1 MGALAWGPRLRTP
14 EPAGTRR
21 CPSPDEYGHCPIPA
35 GAAAVTAYVERRRTG
50 RARGGPKALDG
61 VRRCAPGFRP
71 SMVRKG
77 RSFLRSCG
85 WAPPVGRLDVA
96 RARRSH
102 GQRPAVRV
110 ALRSAPAATGRRT
123 VRTALSVRGARSTS
137 PGVRGPGG
145 DLPEPV
151 GRAPGARGAVA
162 ECRSPRAARGRA
174 LPVRGPV
181 RRARRSLPCGY
192 LATQLRGDC
201 QCDLHPPPARR
212 PPHRCPGAPGR
223 LAARSGTRDHAADI
237 GATLA
242 SGAVTR
248 DDFDHDDT
256 GSTLDEPIGDPAK
269 LLRVG
274 GMVRQL
280 LEELHA
286 QPLDDAGRSRLVEA
300 HASLLAEIEAT
311 VPPQMRAE
319 LDASRC
325 AGPYGPVGA
334 LIGRRRAGDVASST
348 RQPGDRRTGRRD
360 HW

>member
-50 RARGGPKALDG
+50 RARGGPKALDA

-123 VRTALSVRGARSTS
+123 VRTAVSVRGARSTS

-151 GRAPGARGAVA
+151 GRA
-162 ECRSPRAARGRA
+162 
-174 LPVRGPV
+174 
-181 RRARRSLPCGY
+181 
-192 LATQLRGDC
+192 LA
-201 QCDLHPPPARR
+201 H
-212 PPHRCPGAPGR
+212 
-223 LAARSGTRDHAADI
+223 AARSRSVAAHEQRVAARYRCEDP
-237 GATLA
+237 
-242 SGAVTR
+242 
-248 DDFDHDDT
+248 FD
-256 GSTLDEPIGDPAK
+256 
-269 LLRVG
+269 V
-274 GMVRQL
+274 
-280 LEELHA
+280 
-286 QPLDDAGRSRLVEA
+286 
-300 HASLLAEIEAT
+300 
-311 VPPQMRAE
+311 
-319 LDASRC
+319 LDAPC
-325 AGPYGPVGA
+325 
-334 LIGRRRAGDVASST
+334 RADTWPRS
-348 RQPGDRRTGRRD
+348 
-360 HW
+360 